1 MLCCKPETAIYP
13 TAITVRCLE
22 ITREI
27 WNILCEPLMY
37 NIVLQEI
44 WFTDFPLPV
53 VLNFARFSHNNPKLW
68 HTDDYMHVIMY
79 GIQSNPCKNSNCS
92 GLEGFYRWGSVSF
105 PLHGIFWLVVS
116 NTTMLSH
123 SDICPSAFFLLR
135 LPINASNLNV
145 ISCNIVSL
153 ELATKVCQSLLL
165 VNTFMYCL

>member
-1 MLCCKPETAIYP
+1 MLCCKHETAIYP
-13 TAITVRCLE
+13 TAITMRCLE

-27 WNILCEPLMY
+27 RNILCEPLMY

-53 VLNFARFSHNNPKLW
+53 VLNFPRFSHNNPKLW

-105 PLHGIFWLVVS
+105 PS
-116 NTTMLSH
+116 M
-123 SDICPSAFFLLR
+123 
-135 LPINASNLNV
+135 ASSGSWFPTPPCYL
-145 ISCNIVSL
+145 ILIYALQLFSC
-153 ELATKVCQSLLL
+153 
-165 VNTFMYCL
+165 